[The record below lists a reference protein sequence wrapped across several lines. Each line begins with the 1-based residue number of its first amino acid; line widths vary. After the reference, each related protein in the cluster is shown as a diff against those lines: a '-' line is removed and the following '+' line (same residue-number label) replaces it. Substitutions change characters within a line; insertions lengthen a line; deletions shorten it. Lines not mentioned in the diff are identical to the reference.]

1 MALSGRA
8 NRADECPLW
17 GESGHDAYVTRCPL
31 MTQSGHRSRLLASA
45 SFRVRAKLTRVCF
58 SILREGSREFSDEW
72 LHEERAARRRNVY
85 LHAKRLKL

>member
-1 MALSGRA
+1 MTLASFSSRPRRSPEWA
-8 NRADECPLW
+8 AAHETPF
-17 GESGHDAYVTRCPL
+17 PL

-72 LHEERAARRRNVY
+72 LHEERAERRRNVY